1 MTRGDYEYRNE
12 PVGNT
17 GNTPVQMRAT
27 AITPIDR
34 VRWPAVFAG
43 IFAAISLLVVLAV
56 LGAAVGF
63 SAYDRGDNPRNYLLG
78 AGWWAAISA
87 LIAFAL
93 GGWFAARTSAARGGS
108 NGMING
114 AMVWAVA
121 VPLSIALFT
130 GGLASLGSTAA
141 NTVSNAQRDSMT
153 SSQGGQ
159 GNIADQA
166 RQAGAQLQGQMTP
179 ENMERASDTGAK
191 TAWSTFAS
199 LVLGFLAASI
209 GGYLGARRDTVE
221 TYPTGNTATAG

>member
-12 PVGNT
+12 PAGNP
-17 GNTPVQMRAT
+17 GNAPVQMRAT

-43 IFAAISLLVVLAV
+43 IFAAISLLLVLSV
-56 LGAAVGF
+56 LGVAIGF
-63 SAYDRGDNPRNYLLG
+63 SAYDRGDNPRNYLMG

-87 LIAFAL
+87 LIAFAF
-93 GGWFAARTSAARGGS
+93 GGWFAARTSAARGGP

-121 VPLSIALFT
+121 VPLSLALFT
-130 GGLASLGSTAA
+130 GSVASLGSTAA
-141 NTVSNAQRDSMT
+141 VSASNAQRDNMT
-153 SSQGGQ
+153 SAQGQ

-166 RQAGAQLQGQMTP
+166 RQASAQLQNQMTP
-179 ENMERASDTGAK
+179 ENMERASDTGAR
-191 TAWSTFAS
+191 TAWGTLAS

-209 GGYLGARRDTVE
+209 GGYAGARRDTVE
-221 TYPTGNTATAG
+221 TVTRGNTATAG